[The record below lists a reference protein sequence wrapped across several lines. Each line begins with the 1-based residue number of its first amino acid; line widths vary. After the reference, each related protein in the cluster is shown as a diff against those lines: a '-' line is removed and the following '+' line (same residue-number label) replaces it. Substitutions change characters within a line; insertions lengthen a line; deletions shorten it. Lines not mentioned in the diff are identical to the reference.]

1 MKKLFGFLLAASLA
15 ACGNSGNNSGT
26 TDTTGG
32 HTDVKDD
39 TSTRNR
45 VMDDSL
51 VVPDNRGREANPYN
65 DSTRDTTG
73 Q

>member
-26 TDTTGG
+26 NDSTGG

-39 TSTRNR
+39 TPGSNR

-51 VVPDNRGREANPYN
+51 VVPDNREREANPYN